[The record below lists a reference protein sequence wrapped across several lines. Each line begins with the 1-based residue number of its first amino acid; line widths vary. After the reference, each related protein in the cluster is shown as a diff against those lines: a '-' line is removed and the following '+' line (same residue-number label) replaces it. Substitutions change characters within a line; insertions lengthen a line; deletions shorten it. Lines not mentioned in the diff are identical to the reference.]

1 MFYLEIPLF
10 HVLNAK
16 VTFGNIGGAE
26 LPVSGVHAIKADIQ
40 EIDQDSEDSAEQD
53 EGLLAASSDLTA
65 RCVIETTC
73 FDAPAEYR
81 EVNLDQPVGECIF
94 VGKWYIHECRSPS
107 AVTPPSPHQIQCT
120 VPPGGDNC
128 VQGL

>member
-16 VTFGNIGGAE
+16 VTFGNIGGGE

-40 EIDQDSEDSAEQD
+40 EIDQGSEASAEQD
-53 EGLLAASSDLTA
+53 EGLLAASSDLAA

-73 FDAPAEYR
+73 FDAPAGYR
-81 EVNLDQPVGECIF
+81 EVNLDQPVGECILIER
-94 VGKWYIHECRSPS
+94 WYIHVQECSC
-107 AVTPPSPHQIQCT
+107 PPSVMPPSHQL
-120 VPPGGDNC
+120 PPGGDN
-128 VQGL
+128 